1 MSRHLVVTF
10 VLLAGLAGLLVAF
23 AGCPATGD
31 LGAPPPAAKGPAGPS
46 TPGPSVP
53 GPSAGPDTTLAGS
66 RGPVAAPTDL
76 GAFVAEPI
84 RYRSQGLRVAAFNV
98 EFLFDG
104 VDPEGQ
110 ADFPWKGD
118 PAAARNHRDGVA
130 RIIRTL
136 DADVL
141 MLQEIENLEVLE
153 MMIAESLSDMGYRA
167 YYVRGRDTFTRQDI
181 GLLSRIPVNEVGRT
195 DERAPVAGGREDYG
209 VSKNLWARL
218 DLGGVPTTLISVH
231 FLSQPDN
238 RQRQPQREAQAA
250 VIRRLADAEFVA
262 GREVIVLGDFND
274 FDPDTPDRRNSA
286 PITNV
291 LATLKGA
298 GPGLR
303 NVMAEVPQQRRF
315 TAFWDRNR
323 NRRVEEGELSAID
336 HLLVSPRF
344 HRALVE
350 VTFAHAH
357 DPAHG
362 PDHFPIVATF
372 DPARLRAE
380 N

>member
-1 MSRHLVVTF
+1 MPRHLVVTF
-10 VLLAGLAGLLVAF
+10 VLLVGLLGLLVAF
-23 AGCPATGD
+23 TGCPASTDVG
-31 LGAPPPAAKGPAGPS
+31 GPPPTVTAP
-46 TPGPSVP
+46 TPGVGTPEP
-53 GPSAGPDTTLAGS
+53 GTPTPGGPNPDLPGS
-66 RGPVAAPTDL
+66 RGPVAAPTEI
-76 GAFVAEPI
+76 GAFVAEPV
-84 RYRSQGLRVAAFNV
+84 RYTAQGLRVAAFNV

-130 RIIRTL
+130 RIIRML

-141 MLQEIENLEVLE
+141 MLQEVENQEVLD
-153 MMIAESLSDMGYRA
+153 MMIEESLADMGYRA

-181 GLLSRIPVNEVGRT
+181 GLLSRLPVDEVGRT

-209 VSKNLWARL
+209 VSKNLWARMN
-218 DLGGVPTTLISVH
+218 LGGVPVTLIGVH

-238 RQRQPQREAQAA
+238 RQRRPQREAQAA
-250 VIRRLADAEFVA
+250 VIRRLADAEFA
-262 GREVIVLGDFND
+262 SGREVVVLGDFND
-274 FDPDTPDRRNSA
+274 FDPDTPDRRGSV
-286 PITNV
+286 PITEV
-291 LATLKGA
+291 LATIRGA

-323 NRRVEEGELSAID
+323 NGVVEEGELSAID
-336 HLLVSPRF
+336 HVLLPPRL

-362 PDHFPIVATF
+362 PDHFPIVVTL
-372 DPARLRAE
+372 DPARLRTG